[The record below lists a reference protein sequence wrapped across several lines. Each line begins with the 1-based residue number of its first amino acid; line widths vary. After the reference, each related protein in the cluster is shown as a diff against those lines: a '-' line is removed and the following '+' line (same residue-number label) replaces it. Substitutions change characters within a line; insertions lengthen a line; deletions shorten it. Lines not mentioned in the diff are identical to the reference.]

1 MRQRQE
7 RKTTAASSGTEGT
20 ETMTRRKYK
29 QPRRISQSEAR
40 AIESVWTNP
49 TFHAMRVEEKTT
61 WLYLLTGPHTA
72 QGVPGL
78 FRLTEDE
85 VYAGVDLVVHDGDLS
100 ERELVEQYVA
110 HFVELGWLQVDEK
123 NGVMRLADVVADIDD
138 SEATEATKALPDC
151 RLVDEYLGELLTNS
165 QLDDYYRLLAK
176 EMGLN
181 T

>member
-1 MRQRQE
+1 
-7 RKTTAASSGTEGT
+7 
-20 ETMTRRKYK
+20 MTRRKHK

-49 TFHAMRVEEKTT
+49 TFHAMHIEEKTT

-85 VYAGVDLVVHDGDLS
+85 VYKGVDLVVHDGDLS

-123 NGVMRLADVVADIDD
+123 AGVMRIPSICADLNDD
-138 SEATEATKALPDC
+138 EAAKATDSLPNCPLVEA
-151 RLVDEYLGELLTNS
+151 YLGEMLS
-165 QLDDYYRLLAK
+165 DSILDHHYRTMADD
-176 EMGLN
+176 

>member
-1 MRQRQE
+1 
-7 RKTTAASSGTEGT
+7 
-20 ETMTRRKYK
+20 MTHRKYK

-49 TFHAMRVEEKTT
+49 TFRAMHVEEKQT

-72 QGVPGL
+72 EGVPGL
-78 FRLTEDE
+78 FKLTEDE
-85 VYAGVDLVVHDGDLS
+85 VYTGVDLVVHDGDLS

-123 NGVMRLADVVADIDD
+123 VGVMRIPSICADVNDEEAVKAID
-138 SEATEATKALPDC
+138 AIPNC
-151 RLVDEYLGELLTNS
+151 PLVEGYLGEMLS
-165 QLDDYYRLLAK
+165 DSILDHHYRT
-176 EMGLN
+176 MSDD